1 MQTSRSDGAWCFHA
15 DKRTFATTPPLANL
29 MRNTVLDAEVQKL
42 QYDKDFASAY
52 GILVGQMMMKK
63 DSKETND
70 FRIEPKLLGQ

>member
-1 MQTSRSDGAWCFHA
+1 
-15 DKRTFATTPPLANL
+15 

-63 DSKETND
+63 DSREPND
-70 FRIEPKLLGQ
+70 FAIDPKLLGQLLNLVQSGLSRTIKVG

>member
-1 MQTSRSDGAWCFHA
+1 
-15 DKRTFATTPPLANL
+15 

-63 DSKETND
+63 DSREPND
-70 FRIEPKLLGQ
+70 FAIDPKLLGQLLNLVQSGLTKNIKVG